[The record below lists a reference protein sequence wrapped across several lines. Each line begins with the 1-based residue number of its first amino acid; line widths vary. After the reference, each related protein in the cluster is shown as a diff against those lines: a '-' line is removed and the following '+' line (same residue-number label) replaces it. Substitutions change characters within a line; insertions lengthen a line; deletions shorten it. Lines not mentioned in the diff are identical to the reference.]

1 MRGCAV
7 KLIKVENLTKQFG
20 AFTAVNNVSFEVEK
34 GEIFGLLGE
43 NGAGKTTTLRMLAT
57 MLKPTSGTA
66 LMAGFDVISQPEKVR
81 AKIGILFGGETGLYD
96 RLTCEE
102 NIAYFG
108 LLNDMTRDKINDRI
122 KTMARAFG
130 MEEYIKRRAGK
141 LSKGMK
147 QKVAFARAIIHDP
160 DIMLFDEPTSGLD
173 VSAIKD
179 VHEFIKI
186 CKEEGKTIVFS
197 SHTMSEVEKLCDR
210 IAIINKGELIEKGK
224 VEELKNKY
232 NCESLEDVFIQLVG
246 GKNEF

>member
-1 MRGCAV
+1 M
-7 KLIKVENLTKQFG
+7 IKVENLTKQFG
-20 AFTAVNNVSFEVEK
+20 TFTAVNKVSFEVEK

-66 LMAGFDVISQPEKVR
+66 SMAGFDIISQPEKVR
-81 AKIGILFGGETGLYD
+81 TKIGILFGGETGLYD

-108 LLNDMTRDKINDRI
+108 MLNDMSRDRINDRI
-122 KTMARAFG
+122 KALAKAFG
-130 MEEYIKRRAGK
+130 MEEYIRKRAGK

-179 VHEFIKI
+179 VHDFIRI
-186 CKEEGKTIVFS
+186 CKNEGKTIVFS
-197 SHTMSEVEKLCDR
+197 SHTMSEVEKLCDK

-224 VEELKNKY
+224 VKEIKQKY
-232 NCESLEDVFIQLVG
+232 GCDSLEDIFIQLVG
-246 GKNEF
+246 DKNES